1 MKFAWIDRH
10 KEDFDVNCMCSIL
23 QVSRSGFYAWRKR
36 PPGRKSLR
44 KRELV
49 GSIREAFHASHGIY
63 GSPRIA
69 ADLADQGCHACVNT
83 VAKYMREAGLASKIK
98 RRFKVST
105 TDSVHG
111 YPAAPN
117 LLARDFVAEGPNRK
131 WCCDITYVPTA
142 EGFLYVAAV
151 IDCFS
156 RRIVG
161 WSMADHLR
169 TSLCLDALAM
179 AVARRSPAAGL
190 MHHSDRGVQYACDQ
204 YRQMLEAQGITAS
217 MSRTGDCY
225 DNALM
230 ESFWGSMKTEW
241 TQHELYPTREDARR
255 SVFEYLEIFYNRQ
268 RRHSAIG
275 YMSPELFEA
284 SLN

>member
-1 MKFAWIDRH
+1 
-10 KEDFDVNCMCSIL
+10 MCSIL
-23 QVSRSGFYAWRKR
+23 EVSRSGFYAWHKR
-36 PPGRKSLR
+36 PPGSKSQRKDDL
-44 KRELV
+44 LV
-49 GSIREAFHASHGIY
+49 QIRQVHAQSRGIY

-69 ADLADQGCHACVNT
+69 AELADQGCRACVNT
-83 VAKYMREAGLASKIK
+83 VAKYMQQAGICSKIK
-98 RRFKVST
+98 RRFRIST
-105 TDSVHG
+105 TDSAHD
-111 YPAAPN
+111 YPVAPN
-117 LLARDFVAEGPNRK
+117 VLARDFQACGPDQK

-151 IDCFS
+151 LDCFS

-169 TSLCLDALAM
+169 AELCLDALAM
-179 AVARRSPAAGL
+179 AIARRSPDAGL
-190 MHHSDRGVQYACDQ
+190 VHHSDRGVQYASSE
-204 YRQMLEAQGITAS
+204 YRQFLEEQGIIAS
-217 MSRTGDCY
+217 MSRSGNCY
-225 DNALM
+225 DNAMM

-241 TQHELYPTREDARR
+241 THHELYPTREDARR

-275 YMSPELFEA
+275 YMSPEQFEA